1 MGNHSI
7 LFLISVLA
15 LHYFAPADPP
25 ADLVKRVA
33 QSEAATE
40 AARNQYLYRQSV
52 TIEEY
57 DTRGHAMGNYR
68 EVREV
73 IFTPAGERV
82 EQFSEKP
89 RSGLQRL
96 ILTDEDFQDIR
107 NIQPLLLTTEMLPR
121 YFIKFRGDER
131 IDGVECWVLDIQP
144 RQILQGMRLFEGL
157 AWVEKESLAVIRTH
171 GHAVPPIYANGRE
184 NLFPRFTTLR
194 EKIDGKYYFPVR
206 TWADDIL
213 PFKTGPLRMKFDIRY
228 TGYRRFGVESK
239 LTFEK

>member
-1 MGNHSI
+1 MGSQSI
-7 LFLISVLA
+7 LLLISVLA
-15 LHYFAPADPP
+15 FQADPP
-25 ADLVKRVA
+25 ADLIKRVA
-33 QSEAATE
+33 QREAATE

-57 DTRGHAMGNYR
+57 DTRGNALGSYR
-68 EVREV
+68 EAREV

-89 RSGLQRL
+89 FSRLQRL

-107 NIQPLLLTTEMLPR
+107 NIQPLLLTPDMLPR

-144 RQILQGMRLFEGL
+144 RQILQGMRMFEGL
-157 AWVEKESLAVIRTH
+157 AWVEKESLAIIRTH
-171 GHAVPPIYANGRE
+171 GQAVPPIYSNGRE

-194 EKIDGKYYFPVR
+194 AKIDDLYFPVR
-206 TWADDIL
+206 TYADDIL
-213 PFKTGPLRMKFDIRY
+213 PFRTGPLRMKFNIRY
-228 TGYRRFGVESK
+228 TGYRRFGAESK
-239 LTFEK
+239 ITFEK

>member
-1 MGNHSI
+1 
-7 LFLISVLA
+7 
-15 LHYFAPADPP
+15 
-25 ADLVKRVA
+25 
-33 QSEAATE
+33 
-40 AARNQYLYRQSV
+40 
-52 TIEEY
+52 
-57 DTRGHAMGNYR
+57 MGNYR

-82 EQFSEKP
+82 ERFSEKP
-89 RSGLQRL
+89 ASHLVRL

-107 NIQPLLLTTEMLPR
+107 NIQPLLLTPDMLPR

-144 RQILQGMRLFEGL
+144 RQILHGMRLFEGL

-194 EKIDGKYYFPVR
+194 EKVDDHYFPVR
-206 TWADDIL
+206 TYADDIL
-213 PFKTGPLRMKFDIRY
+213 PFKTGPLRMKFNIRY
-228 TGYRRFGVESK
+228 TGYRRFGAESK
-239 LTFEK
+239 ITSRSRRISATLEPLPHGFAMIWK

>member
-1 MGNHSI
+1 MGSHI
-7 LFLISVLA
+7 IPFLISVLA
-15 LHYFAPADPP
+15 FQADPP

-33 QSEAATE
+33 QREAATE
-40 AARNQYLYRQSV
+40 AARDQYIYRQSV

-68 EVREV
+68 EAREV

-89 RSGLQRL
+89 VSRLQRL
-96 ILTDEDFQDIR
+96 ILTGEDFQDIR
-107 NIQPLLLTTEMLPR
+107 NIQPLLLTPEMLPR

-131 IDGVECWVLDIQP
+131 IDGVDCWVLDIQP

-171 GHAVPPIYANGRE
+171 GQAVPPIYSNGKE

-194 EKIDGKYYFPVR
+194 AKVDEYYFPVR
-206 TWADDIL
+206 TYADDVL
-213 PFKTGPLRMKFDIRY
+213 PFKTGPLRMKFNIRY
-228 TGYRRFGVESK
+228 MSYRRFGSESRI
-239 LTFEK
+239 TFEK